1 MGRAIRNLLE
11 DDTLRKHI
19 AKNGHQA
26 YQETFTENI
35 VIKQYMDFLQSIQ
48 ETA

>member
-1 MGRAIRNLLE
+1 MGRAIRNLFE
-11 DDTLRKHI
+11 DDTLRKRI
-19 AKNGHQA
+19 ARNGHREYKKA
-26 YQETFTENI
+26 FTEKI